1 MTGGATTADGKDVSL
16 RDWVAR
22 LRCDAS
28 QPVRPDYRKGLP
40 VEWWAS
46 SGYCTRRAPSPAAE
60 DDRKVYWPVTHAADS
75 CGDGAQVDVDTVD
88 TSDNVPAL
96 EDARV

>member
-1 MTGGATTADGKDVSL
+1 MAGGATTVDGQDASL
-16 RDWVAR
+16 RDRVAR

-28 QPVRPDYRKGLP
+28 QPVKPDYRKELP
-40 VEWWAS
+40 VEWRAA
-46 SGYCTRRAPSPAAE
+46 SGYCTQRSPSPVAE
-60 DDRKVYWPVTHAADS
+60 NDRKVYWPVTHAADS
-75 CGDGAQVDVDTVD
+75 CGDGAQAEVDTVD